1 VKAPARVAAWL
12 SIASLLGIV
21 PHVMEDA
28 RYGQAQNF
36 HMTTVQ
42 FEWFSA
48 FAVLSTAA
56 AALSCL
62 SGSRLGEYAVFLIG
76 ALWVGLGVADHYRA
90 FLPGAFRAGISSRC
104 WIWLAIG
111 LQASAMIS
119 AGMTMRSS
127 TGRLPVDQSDAR
139 A

>member
-42 FEWFSA
+42 FEWFTGL
-48 FAVLSTAA
+48 AVLTTVAA
-56 AALSCL
+56 AMSCM
-62 SGSRLGEYAVFLIG
+62 SGSRFGAYAVLLIG
-76 ALWVGLGVADHYRA
+76 VLWAGLGAADHYRA
-90 FLPGAFRAGISSRC
+90 FIPGGFRAGISSRC
-104 WIWLAIG
+104 WVWLLAG
-111 LQASAMIS
+111 LQAAAAIS
-119 AGMTMRSS
+119 AAIAVRSS
-127 TGRLPVDQSDAR
+127 PTNPPP
-139 A
+139 